1 MFVTYIN
8 QFNLLKMKNRIVVMS
23 LAITILLSSCA
34 TIMSGSKQAINFT
47 SNPADA
53 VVFVN
58 DINVGK
64 TPLEAKIE
72 RGSDDKRVKIVLEG
86 YKTYEM
92 TLTSKTNGWVWG
104 NILFGGIIG
113 LIVDASNGAMYK
125 LTPEQVNAELAK
137 GVAINKKGKN
147 MYIGVALEID
157 PKWQKIGTLVATN

>member
-1 MFVTYIN
+1 
-8 QFNLLKMKNRIVVMS
+8 MKKSIIAMC
-23 LAITILLSSCA
+23 LASTFLLSSCA
-34 TIMSGSKQAINFT
+34 SIISGTKQTINFT

-53 VVFVN
+53 IVYVN
-58 DINVGK
+58 DINIGK
-64 TPLEAKIE
+64 TPLDAKLV
-72 RGSDDKRVKIVLEG
+72 RGGKDQKVKIVLEG

-113 LIVDASNGAMYK
+113 LIIDVADGAIYK

-147 MYIGVALEID
+147 LFIGVALEID
-157 PKWQKIGTLVATN
+157 PSWQKVGTLVASN